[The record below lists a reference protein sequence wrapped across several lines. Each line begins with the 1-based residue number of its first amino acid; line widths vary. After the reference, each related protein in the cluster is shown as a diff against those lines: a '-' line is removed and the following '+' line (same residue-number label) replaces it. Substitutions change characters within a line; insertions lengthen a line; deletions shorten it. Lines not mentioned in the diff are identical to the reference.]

1 MAELV
6 WRDKTKTSG
15 VVAEYNSHGATV
27 KIVLDEQAAPMPAVP
42 EWVGVGQTL
51 MIRRCQ
57 EYREAT
63 GHLPARELLE
73 RFDAA
78 MAERL
83 RRLMEAPRKHPFRPM
98 SLIEFEREANQETQ
112 EEEACFPAGEQHA
125 K

>member
-27 KIVLDEQAAPMPAVP
+27 KIILDERAAPMPAVP

-57 EYREAT
+57 EYREQT
-63 GHLPARELLE
+63 GRLPTRELLE

-83 RRLMEAPRKHPFRPM
+83 QRFMREPRKHPFQPV
-98 SLIEFEREANQETQ
+98 SLREFENETV
-112 EEEACFPAGEQHA
+112 
-125 K
+125 